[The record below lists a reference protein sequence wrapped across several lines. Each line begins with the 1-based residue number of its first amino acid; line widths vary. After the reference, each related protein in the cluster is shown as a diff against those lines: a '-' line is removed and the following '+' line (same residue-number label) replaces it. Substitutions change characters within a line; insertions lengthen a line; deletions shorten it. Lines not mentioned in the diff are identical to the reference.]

1 MKTKWLLIGC
11 LFILLLSPATFSQI
25 KIGVF
30 DSQRLS
36 EETEQGK
43 KFQLELDQFRK
54 EKYAEIDAKEKE
66 IKSMEDQLKAQELSL
81 SEEKRADL
89 QKEIQRKFVEL
100 QRLRDDASRDFQ
112 NELLEVQKKF
122 QAELLDI
129 VTQIGREQGYTI
141 IFEKIQ
147 VIYFSGVVDITND
160 VIAKFNES
168 YLSKQEEEE
177 EKE

>member
-129 VTQIGREQGYTI
+129 VTQIGRDQGYTI

-177 EKE
+177 KE